1 MQTRFVKDLAIGLVV
16 IVLLVLVGYLVV
28 INRDLVKIPTNSVYS
43 RESVS
48 DSLMS
53 QIRNIENSIQD
64 RKVFVFTTK
73 KDPLRQGNIIKDRA
87 DRVQEYEEMLR
98 NLFRLATVAIDEHGN
113 KIAYIEYQ
121 DALHAARE
129 GETVAGRKI
138 IEIKDSS
145 IRYTFGG
152 STLTANL
159 MPRPE
164 MPDENQYQRQGISG
178 NW

>member
-28 INRDLVKIPTNSVYS
+28 INRDLHKIPVNSVYS

-73 KDPLRQGNIIKDRA
+73 KDPLRQGNIIKDKA
-87 DRVQEYEEMLR
+87 DRIQEYEEMLR

-113 KIAYIEYQ
+113 KIALIEYQ
-121 DALHAARE
+121 DALHSARE

-138 IEIKDSS
+138 IEIKDKS
-145 IRYTFGG
+145 IRYSMGG
-152 STLTANL
+152 NTYTANL
-159 MPRPE
+159 MARPE
-164 MPDENQYQRQGISG
+164 IPDENQYQKKGMSG